1 MCLRVVPFSP
11 LRRMDGFEEDDS
23 VIPFRP
29 EDKPPPA
36 EGGGALS
43 ITVNDGEVRVM
54 VRILR

>member
-11 LRRMDGFEEDDS
+11 LRRMDGFEEDNS

-29 EDKPPPA
+29 EDKPPPT
-36 EGGGALS
+36 EGGVLS